1 MENYITDEKNGLE
14 YKLVGEYYLPM
25 IKAPDVPEIGM
36 WGCGCPVDTS
46 AAGRSTD
53 RAGRRDLR
61 YLRYLKENRRA
72 YYTALLLSGKLF
84 YQAAEIDRTAEDL
97 YKRITKEIALREG
110 ITEDL
115 KARDQLAWTG
125 AMNNVAARARE
136 IVMSEVICQ

>member
-1 MENYITDEKNGLE
+1 MENYITDEKTGLE

-25 IKAPDVPEIGM
+25 IKAPDGPETGQ
-36 WGCGCPVDTS
+36 WG
-46 AAGRSTD
+46 R
-53 RAGRRDLR
+53 R

-84 YQAAEIDRTAEDL
+84 YQVAEIDRTAENL
-97 YKRITKEIALREG
+97 YKRLTKEIALREG

-125 AMNNVAARARE
+125 AMNNIAERARE

>member
-1 MENYITDEKNGLE
+1 
-14 YKLVGEYYLPM
+14 M
-25 IKAPDVPEIGM
+25 IKATDMPEIGQ
-36 WGCGCPVDTS
+36 WG
-46 AAGRSTD
+46 R
-53 RAGRRDLR
+53 R

-84 YQAAEIDRTAEDL
+84 YQVAEIDRTAEDL
-97 YKRITKEIALREG
+97 YKRLIKEIALREG

-125 AMNNVAARARE
+125 AMNNIAERARE

>member
-1 MENYITDEKNGLE
+1 MENYITDEKTGLE

-25 IKAPDVPEIGM
+25 IKAPDVPEIGH
-36 WGCGCPVDTS
+36 WG
-46 AAGRSTD
+46 R
-53 RAGRRDLR
+53 R

-84 YQAAEIDRTAEDL
+84 YQVAEIDRTAEDL
-97 YKRITKEIALREG
+97 YKRLIKEIALREG

-125 AMNNVAARARE
+125 AMNNIAERARE
-136 IVMSEVICQ
+136 IVMSEVICV

>member
-1 MENYITDEKNGLE
+1 MENYITDEKPGLE

-25 IKAPDVPEIGM
+25 IKAPDGPETGQ
-36 WGCGCPVDTS
+36 WG
-46 AAGRSTD
+46 R
-53 RAGRRDLR
+53 R

-84 YQAAEIDRTAEDL
+84 YQVAEIDRTAEDL
-97 YKRITKEIALREG
+97 YKRLIKEIALREG

-125 AMNNVAARARE
+125 AMNNIAERARE

>member
-1 MENYITDEKNGLE
+1 MENYITDEKTGLE

-25 IKAPDVPEIGM
+25 IKAPKTPEIGV
-36 WGCGCPVDTS
+36 WG
-46 AAGRSTD
+46 RK
-53 RAGRRDLR
+53 

-84 YQAAEIDRTAEDL
+84 YQVAEIDRTAEDL
-97 YKRITKEIALREG
+97 YKRLTEEIALREG

-115 KARDQLAWTG
+115 KAHDQMAWTG

-136 IVMSEVICQ
+136 IVMSEVICI

>member
-1 MENYITDEKNGLE
+1 MENYITDEKTGLE
-14 YKLVGEYYLPM
+14 YKLVGDYYLPM
-25 IKAPDVPEIGM
+25 IKATDMPEIGQ
-36 WGCGCPVDTS
+36 WG
-46 AAGRSTD
+46 R
-53 RAGRRDLR
+53 R

-84 YQAAEIDRTAEDL
+84 YQVAEIDRTAEDL
-97 YKRITKEIALREG
+97 YKRLIKEIALREG

-125 AMNNVAARARE
+125 AMNNIAERARE